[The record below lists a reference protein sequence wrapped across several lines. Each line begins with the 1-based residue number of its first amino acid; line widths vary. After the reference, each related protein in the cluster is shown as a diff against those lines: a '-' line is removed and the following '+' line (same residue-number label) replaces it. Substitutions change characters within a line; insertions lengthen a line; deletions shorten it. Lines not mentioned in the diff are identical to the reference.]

1 MPATRTLEAVQ
12 EPARAIPLRFGT
24 YRSRYLLAIGLL
36 VAGGILLQFSSAYTL
51 GFTLVGATATVAGWI
66 IVPAPGWRRA
76 LVAGPALFGVAALIG
91 GAQSGA
97 LLALALGG
105 WLIVRM
111 RPLLSFVVLVAPVTA
126 SYALAQ
132 LFPQYGYGAL
142 VGAALG
148 AVLVASAWLAR
159 LIAVAPFA
167 QRRIL
172 THGIRTNV
180 P

>member
-1 MPATRTLEAVQ
+1 MPATATQ
-12 EPARAIPLRFGT
+12 EPALTIPLRFGS
-24 YRSRYLLAIGLL
+24 YRTRYLFAIGLL
-36 VAGGILLQFSSAYTL
+36 FAGGILMQFSSAYTL
-51 GFTLVGATATVAGWI
+51 GFTLAGAAATVTGWI

-76 LVAGPALFGVAALIG
+76 LVAGPALFGVVALIG
-91 GAQSGA
+91 GAQSGG
-97 LLALALGG
+97 LLALTLGG

-111 RPLLSFVVLVAPVTA
+111 RPLVSFVVLVAPVA
-126 SYALAQ
+126 AAYALAQ

-148 AVLVASAWLAR
+148 AVVVGSAWLAR
-159 LIAVAPFA
+159 MIAAAPFA

-172 THGIRTNV
+172 THGIRTNI